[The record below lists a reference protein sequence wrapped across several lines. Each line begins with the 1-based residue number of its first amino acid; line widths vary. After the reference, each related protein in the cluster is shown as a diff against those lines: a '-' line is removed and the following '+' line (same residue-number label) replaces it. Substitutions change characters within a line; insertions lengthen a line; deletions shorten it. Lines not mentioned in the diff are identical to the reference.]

1 MLPQFNFFFKD
12 DIRWGEQEIIK
23 FRWLLIF
30 ILISFIGYR
39 YLIGMKEWALM
50 ALTFSLI
57 FIFYN
62 YFLNIVIRRFKSSVW
77 ISYFST
83 TIDILILSGYLYYY
97 GALYDPTAIVTSAT
111 VLLYPVLILFSVL
124 RYNGRLVFYS
134 TGLIILVYNSVY
146 LFLRPSIPQSLIDQV
161 DSMGWDG
168 QIFRSSYLALM
179 GYFMFSIPKMVERLV
194 DRQVSVIKEHNEREL
209 RLAIEAQQAKSQLGK
224 ERELNEKLNRQAE
237 LIREQKEKLEVAN
250 ATKDRLFS
258 IVGHDLRSPFSVQCS
273 LSELLATDHD
283 NMSKEEVLEIV
294 NAINTSAQQ
303 GLGLLS
309 NLLDWAT
316 VPGDE
321 DFPQTPVG
329 VTSIVQETVAL
340 LYNNAKY
347 KNIVIETSI
356 DEDLHICVNR
366 NMLETI
372 IRNLLSN
379 AIKFSPRNSKVEIR
393 AGKDGHSVLI
403 SIRDNGVG
411 ISEDKINNLFEIGN
425 LSSPGTED
433 EPGTGVGL
441 LLCKELVEKNNG
453 TIQVDSEPGKGSE
466 FTVKLPVFSQTS
478 EQ

>member
-209 RLAIEAQQAKSQLGK
+209 RLAIEAQQAK
-224 ERELNEKLNRQAE
+224 
-237 LIREQKEKLEVAN
+237 
-250 ATKDRLFS
+250 
-258 IVGHDLRSPFSVQCS
+258 
-273 LSELLATDHD
+273 
-283 NMSKEEVLEIV
+283 
-294 NAINTSAQQ
+294 
-303 GLGLLS
+303 
-309 NLLDWAT
+309 
-316 VPGDE
+316 
-321 DFPQTPVG
+321 
-329 VTSIVQETVAL
+329 ETVAL

-411 ISEDKINNLFEIGN
+411 ISEDKINDLFEIGN